1 MKIATENMW
10 NWDNEK
16 NQASFAA
23 CSSPQDFNAH
33 LDAVNDD
40 SFVACLDVGHAE
52 MRGLNTNAVEMIL
65 ALKDRL
71 HALHLHD
78 NNLWHDSH
86 QIPFSMQMDFNAIAR
101 ALKQI
106 NYQGDFTLEADRYLS
121 DYSSENILDGLN
133 NLASSARKI
142 VDIFS
147 KS

>member
-1 MKIATENMW
+1 
-10 NWDNEK
+10 
-16 NQASFAA
+16 
-23 CSSPQDFNAH
+23 
-33 LDAVNDD
+33 
-40 SFVACLDVGHAE
+40 
-52 MRGLNTNAVEMIL
+52 
-65 ALKDRL
+65 
-71 HALHLHD
+71 
-78 NNLWHDSH
+78 
-86 QIPFSMQMDFNAIAR
+86 MQMDFNAIAR